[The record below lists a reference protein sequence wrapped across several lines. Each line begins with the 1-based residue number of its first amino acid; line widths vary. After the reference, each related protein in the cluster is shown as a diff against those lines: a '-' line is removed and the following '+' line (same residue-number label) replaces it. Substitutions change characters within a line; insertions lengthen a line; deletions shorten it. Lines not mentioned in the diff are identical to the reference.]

1 MPGPSDLLL
10 FASASLALLLV
21 PGPAVIY
28 IVSRSLEQGR
38 AAGAVSVLGVHAG
51 SVVHVAAA
59 AAGVSAVLATSA
71 TAFAFVKY
79 LGAAYLV
86 YLGVQRLRRGRSAL
100 PAEPL
105 REPAARL
112 FRRGFVVNVLNP
124 KTALFFLAF
133 LPQFVDPTRGA
144 VAAQLLVLGLC
155 FILLG
160 VLSDG
165 AYALAAGGLG
175 ARLRRSATVR
185 RRLDRVSGG
194 VYLGLGAAAALSSER
209 PRAV

>member
-1 MPGPSDLLL
+1 MPGASELVL
-10 FASASLALLLV
+10 FATASLALLVV
-21 PGPAVIY
+21 PGPAVVY

-38 AAGAVSVLGVHAG
+38 AAGAASMLGVHAG

-71 TAFAFVKY
+71 TAFALVRY

-86 YLGVQRLRRGRSAL
+86 YLGVQRLRRGRSA
-100 PAEPL
+100 PPDQPI
-105 REPAARL
+105 REPRARL

-133 LPQFVDPTRGA
+133 LPQFVDPARGA
-144 VAAQLLVLGLC
+144 VALQVALLGLC
-155 FILLG
+155 FIVLG

-175 ARLRRSATVR
+175 ERLRRSAAVR
-185 RRLDRVSGG
+185 RRLDRLSGG
-194 VYLGLGAAAALSSER
+194 VYLGLGAAAALSTER
-209 PRAV
+209 PRGV